1 MSTITLKTKILY
13 YLSLTLFLFSVI
25 SWVPYLVLNI
35 QKPYGML
42 TFILSPIGFCFGYL
56 AKNRLLAIINL
67 AMLFSFIPVMIY
79 VYFTKGYIPM

>member
-1 MSTITLKTKILY
+1 MNKLTLRIKIFY
-13 YLSLTLFLFSVI
+13 YLSLTLFLLGVI

-42 TFILSPIGFCFGYL
+42 TFILNPLGFYLGYI
-56 AKNRLLAIINL
+56 AKNRLLALINL

-79 VYFTKGYIPM
+79 VYLTKGYIPM